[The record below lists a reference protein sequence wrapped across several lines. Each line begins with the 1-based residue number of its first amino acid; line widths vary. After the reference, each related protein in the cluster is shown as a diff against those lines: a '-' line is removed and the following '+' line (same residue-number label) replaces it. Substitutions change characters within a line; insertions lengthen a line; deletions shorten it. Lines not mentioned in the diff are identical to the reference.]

1 MAGYLLPSA
10 ESVTV
15 PPYGHGTLAD
25 LLPSIGAHLGLGG
38 GDVLG
43 LPPGNRWVVLLVDGL
58 GAVQLADHADHA
70 PYLASLLRGEGDHR
84 PFDGFT
90 AGVPSTTVTSL
101 TSLGTGTVPGRHGII
116 GYSCRNPRSGQFL
129 NMLTWEGE
137 DDPTAL
143 QPHPTYLRRAVEA
156 GIDVGVVAPARFENS
171 GLTAVSLEGGRFS
184 PVHDEGDEDQ
194 RIHLTRAAAAASDR
208 TLVYAYEREL
218 DHTGHSMGVASP
230 DWRRHLRRIDAM
242 AERMRDELPEDVRI
256 VVTGDHGMI
265 DVAAEERLVVE
276 DTPTLQRGV
285 EMVAGEGRFRQLYT
299 EPGQT
304 SAVLSRWQAE
314 LGERALVVTREQ
326 AVEEGWYGP
335 VDEEVLSRYGDVAV
349 AMLGTW
355 AVMTR
360 TLPGELG
367 LVGMHGS
374 LTAAEMLVPLVVD

>member
-1 MAGYLLPSA
+1 MTGLSLPSA
-10 ESVTV
+10 DLVTV

-25 LLPSIGAHLGLGG
+25 LLPSIGSHLGLGG
-38 GDVLG
+38 RDLLG
-43 LPPGNRWVVLLVDGL
+43 LPPARRWVVVLVDGL
-58 GAVQLADHADHA
+58 GTLQLAEHADHA

-90 AGVPSTTVTSL
+90 AGLPSTTVTSL
-101 TSLGTGTVPGRHGII
+101 TSLGTGSVPGHHGII

-137 DDPTAL
+137 DEPTAL
-143 QPHPTYLRRAVEA
+143 QPYPTYLHRAADA
-156 GIDVGVVAPARFENS
+156 GIDVGVVAPARFERS
-171 GLTAVSLEGGRFS
+171 GLTAVSLEGGRFY
-184 PVHDEGDEDQ
+184 PVHDEADEDQ
-194 RIHLTRAAAAASDR
+194 RVHLTRAAATAGER

-218 DHTGHSMGVASP
+218 DHTGHSQGVASP

-242 AERMRDELPEDVRI
+242 IERLRDELPEDVRI

-265 DVAAEERLVVE
+265 DVPVEERLVVE
-276 DTPTLQRGV
+276 DTPALQNGV
-285 EMVAGEGRFRQLYT
+285 AMVAGEGRLRQLYT
-299 EPGQT
+299 ESGQT
-304 SAVLSRWQAE
+304 TAVVARWRAE

-326 AVEEGWYGP
+326 AIADGWYGQ
-335 VDEEVLSRYGDVAV
+335 VNEDVLSRYGDVAV
-349 AMLGTW
+349 AMLDTW